1 MLGVIVNAAAI
12 LVGGVIGLLIKK
24 GIPERFSS
32 AIMSGIGL
40 CILYIGISG
49 ALAGE
54 NIIVLVVSIVLG
66 VTAGTALKIDKRLNR
81 LGELVEEKFANTKA
95 SKTPN
100 EPDGTNGTN
109 GTNETEKSET
119 KTPIAQGF
127 VTGSLLFCVGAMA
140 IIGSINSGLLGDH
153 TILFAKSTIDMI
165 TTVILTVT
173 LGVGVLLSAASVFIY
188 QGAIVLLAQLLRPLL
203 ENQAMIAELNCA
215 GSVLIIAI
223 GLNMLGVTKIKVADF
238 LPTIIFVP
246 IVFTIVSNL

>member
-1 MLGVIVNAAAI
+1 MLGVVVNAAAI
-12 LVGGVIGLLIKK
+12 LVGGLIGLLIKK
-24 GIPERFSS
+24 GIPERFSK

-40 CILYIGISG
+40 CVLYVGIAG

-66 VTAGTALKIDKRLNR
+66 VTAGTALKIDKRLSR
-81 LGELVEEKFANTKA
+81 LGELVEEKFANKKG
-95 SKTPN
+95 SK
-100 EPDGTNGTN
+100 
-109 GTNETEKSET
+109 ETEGSEKDTKEGET

-153 TILFAKSTIDMI
+153 TILFAKSTIDMV

-173 LGVGVLLSAASVFIY
+173 LGVGVLLSAASVFVY
-188 QGAIVLLAQLLRPLL
+188 QGALVLLAQLLRPLL

-246 IVFTIVSNL
+246 IVFTIVGLF

>member
-12 LVGGVIGLLIKK
+12 LVGGLIGLLIKK
-24 GIPERFSS
+24 GIPERFSG

-40 CILYIGISG
+40 CVLYVGISG
-49 ALAGE
+49 ALSGE

-66 VTAGTALKIDKRLNR
+66 VGAGTALKIDKRLNR
-81 LGELVEEKFANTKA
+81 LGEIVEEKFGKP
-95 SKTPN
+95 K
-100 EPDGTNGTN
+100 EG
-109 GTNETEKSET
+109 ET

-165 TTVILTVT
+165 TTVVLTVT
-173 LGVGVLLSAASVFIY
+173 LGVGVLLSAGSVLIY
-188 QGAIVLLAQLLRPLL
+188 QGALVLLAQLLRPLL
-203 ENQAMIAELNCA
+203 ENQAMINELNCA

-223 GLNMLGVTKIKVADF
+223 GLNMLGLTKIKVADF
-238 LPTIIFVP
+238 LPAIIFVP
-246 IVFTIVSNL
+246 IVFTIAGLF